1 MATLFDTTVGILT
14 GSQLEDNLEEMLWSL
29 TSIFHRRLTHIQKL
43 LDDNVFEV
51 RESLAI
57 QGGSELASVELER
70 LQMIGL
76 KLWDHRDAF
85 EHMRDLAV
93 DHFSAATGSPWLP
106 RTGSKVSHRGLTSAV
121 VETRSSRPSYSTGC
135 CITPWLSRSKAPA
148 TGSAAMPTSSPSMS
162 APTHQSRHLRRQSD
176 AGGRQ
181 KPTTEP
187 QITEPG

>member
-29 TSIFHRRLTHIQKL
+29 TSIFHRRLTQIQKL

-93 DHFSAATGSPWLP
+93 DHFSAAAI
-106 RTGSKVSHRGLTSAV
+106 RARSAAL
-121 VETRSSRPSYSTGC
+121 RMRRPDRPSKTS
-135 CITPWLSRSKAPA
+135 ILPA
-148 TGSAAMPTSSPSMS
+148 
-162 APTHQSRHLRRQSD
+162 
-176 AGGRQ
+176 
-181 KPTTEP
+181 
-187 QITEPG
+187 